1 MSGLT
6 IRKEDFQELD
16 RCLRFYKKFD
26 DFVKDVK
33 ISKFNEFY
41 IECYDS
47 TAFRIVYT
55 SFSSK
60 ST

>member
-1 MSGLT
+1 MTPDLRKMSGLT

-26 DFVKDVK
+26 GFVKDVK

-47 TAFRIVYT
+47 TPNV
-55 SFSSK
+55 SSN
-60 ST
+60 